1 MRALNMNVASLCLAF
16 GILTF
21 GVLAGVGAASAEQKP
36 GTKPPANPVGAGW
49 DSKVK
54 AAPGGTGQTF
64 DAQQMAAIQK
74 VSDYFNALILL
85 QGRFVQTDP
94 DKKVTKGK
102 FYIKRPG
109 RFRFEYARPSRKVIV
124 SDGRFLAIQDLDLQ
138 NEETYELD
146 DTPFRILL
154 RKDVDILRDARIL
167 AVTKTDEQ
175 ISVTLTE
182 NTPDAVGQISVVL
195 KPNPKTSAWELA
207 GWTTRDAQGLDTA
220 VEVSDVST
228 PEKLDDALFKRANLA
243 VKGMIPN

>member
-1 MRALNMNVASLCLAF
+1 MRALTMNVASLCLAF
-16 GILTF
+16 GILML
-21 GVLAGVGAASAEQKP
+21 GVLAGAGAASAEQKP
-36 GTKPPANPVGAGW
+36 GAKPPANPVGAGW

-54 AAPGGTGQTF
+54 AAPDSTGQTF

-74 VSDYFNALILL
+74 VSEYFNTLILL

-102 FYIKRPG
+102 FFIKRPG

-154 RKDVDILRDARIL
+154 RKDVDLVRDARIL
-167 AVTKTDEQ
+167 AVSDNKEQ
-175 ISVTLTE
+175 ISVTLSE
-182 NTPDAVGQISVVL
+182 KSPDAVGQITVVL
-195 KPNPKTSAWELA
+195 KPNPKTLAWELA
-207 GWTTRDAQGLDTA
+207 AWTTTDAQGLDTA
-220 VEVSDVST
+220 VDVSDVAT
-228 PEKLDDALFKRANLA
+228 PEKLDDTMFKRANLA
-243 VKGMIPN
+243 VKGMIRN